1 MFPDFD
7 QSLRQSMRR
16 ETEMLFDSVL
26 REHRSALELLTAN
39 YTFLNER
46 LARHYGISGVQ
57 GSHFRRV
64 MLNDD
69 SPRRGLLGQGSILT
83 ITSHAVRT
91 SPVLRGK
98 FVLEAILGT
107 PPPPPPPNVPTLPE
121 KKGGAK
127 ILTVRERMAEHR
139 ANPVCASCHSTIDP
153 LGFALENF
161 DAVGRYRR
169 VEQESYDTGAP
180 PGLVPTIDASGTL
193 PDGSKF
199 NGIVEFREALVR
211 NPEQFATTLTE
222 KFLTFALGRGLESYD
237 MPAVRRIV
245 HEAAGNQ
252 YQLSSLILGIV
263 KSLPFQMRRAPT
275 GDATSVAV
283 TTAAGR

>member
-1 MFPDFD
+1 
-7 QSLRQSMRR
+7 
-16 ETEMLFDSVL
+16 MLFDSVL

-39 YTFLNER
+39 YTLLNER

-83 ITSHAVRT
+83 LTSHAVRT

-121 KKGGAK
+121 KKGGTK
-127 ILTVRERMAEHR
+127 ILTVRERMAVHR

-193 PDGSKF
+193 PDGTKF

-222 KFLTFALGRGLESYD
+222 KLLTFALGRGLESYD

-252 YQLSSLILGIV
+252 YQLSSLVLGIV
-263 KSLPFQMRRAPT
+263 KSMPFQMRRAPS
-275 GDATSVAV
+275 GNATPVAV

>member
-1 MFPDFD
+1 
-7 QSLRQSMRR
+7 LNAR
-16 ETEMLFDSVL
+16 
-26 REHRSALELLTAN
+26 

-98 FVLEAILGT
+98 FILEAILGT

-121 KKGGAK
+121 KTGGAK

-161 DAVGRYRR
+161 DAVGQYRQ
-169 VEQESYDTGAP
+169 VEQESYATGAP
-180 PGLVPTIDASGTL
+180 PGLVASIDASGTL
-193 PDGSKF
+193 PDGTKF
-199 NGIVEFREALVR
+199 NGIVEFREVLLR
-211 NPEQFATTLTE
+211 HPERFISTLTE
-222 KFLTFALGRGLESYD
+222 KLLTFALGRGLESYD

-245 HEAAGNQ
+245 HDAAGGQ
-252 YQLSSLILGIV
+252 YQFSSLILGIA
-263 KSLPFQMRRAPT
+263 KSVPFQMRRAPS
-275 GDATSVAV
+275 GDATPAV
-283 TTAAGR
+283 TVATTAGR